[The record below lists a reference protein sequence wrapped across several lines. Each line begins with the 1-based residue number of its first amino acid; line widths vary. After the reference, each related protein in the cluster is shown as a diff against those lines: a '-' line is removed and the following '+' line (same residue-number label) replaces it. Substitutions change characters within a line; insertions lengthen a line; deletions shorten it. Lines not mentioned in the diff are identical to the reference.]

1 MKSRTKILW
10 LIAVLSI
17 IVSYK
22 FLNDDQELD
31 ISNLEQEDPDLVEF
45 VRHNFLIRSGMS
57 GSKVRVWF
65 FKIEITKFGVSYH
78 VCAIY
83 KKCVKSYES
92 TAYSLWTF
100 TWFVHFELPFSLKG
114 TDKIHTKGLSKFHSN
129 IYSILFGFSSGIWS
143 PRQKK
148 T

>member
-1 MKSRTKILW
+1 MKSRTKILE

-57 GSKVRVWF
+57 GSKVRV
-65 FKIEITKFGVSYH
+65 
-78 VCAIY
+78 
-83 KKCVKSYES
+83 
-92 TAYSLWTF
+92 
-100 TWFVHFELPFSLKG
+100 
-114 TDKIHTKGLSKFHSN
+114 
-129 IYSILFGFSSGIWS
+129 
-143 PRQKK
+143 
-148 T
+148 

>member
-1 MKSRTKILW
+1 MKSRTKILG

-57 GSKVRVWF
+57 GSKVRV
-65 FKIEITKFGVSYH
+65 
-78 VCAIY
+78 
-83 KKCVKSYES
+83 
-92 TAYSLWTF
+92 
-100 TWFVHFELPFSLKG
+100 
-114 TDKIHTKGLSKFHSN
+114 
-129 IYSILFGFSSGIWS
+129 
-143 PRQKK
+143 
-148 T
+148 